1 VDPLF
6 VGIIGVVVLLL
17 LLIAGVHIAVALL
30 VVGGIG
36 SIIIVGFKEGV
47 ALTLS
52 TVFFN
57 VFWIQLAVLPLFILA
72 GLLAA
77 QGELN
82 ENAYRAMSMW
92 FGRVRGG
99 LGIATAAGCTLFGTV
114 CGSAIVTAAVFAKV
128 AAPQMRKYGYDKR
141 LTYGIVSS
149 AGNIGMLI
157 PPSTLI
163 VFYAV
168 LTEESPGKLLIAGI
182 APGLALFLCLSVGML
197 IIGYLRPQLVG
208 AGPTAPEVTEHVTW
222 LMRFKS
228 LVQLWPFATVF
239 LVLVGGIFTGFFTVT
254 EAAAVTIFVLLIL
267 IPVTGHSFKGI
278 AQVLADSAGVT
289 AMLFFLIIAAVL
301 FSRFLI
307 LTGIGPAVLD
317 WIVSMQ
323 LSAVGLT
330 IAMCILYIFLG
341 CFLEA
346 SSMLLLTIP
355 LIYPVVKAMGIEPT
369 WFAMSIMLAIHA
381 GTITPPVGLVVF
393 GVKGVAEADV
403 SLGDIFRGVTPFF
416 LMTLAATAIII
427 AFPTLSTILPDLMIR

>member
-1 VDPLF
+1 MDPLLI
-6 VGIIGVVVLLL
+6 GITGVAVLGI

-30 VVGGIG
+30 LVGGVG
-36 SIIIVGFKEGV
+36 SIIIVGFNEGI
-47 ALTLS
+47 AITLS
-52 TVFFN
+52 TIFFN

-114 CGSAIVTAAVFAKV
+114 CGSAIVTAAVFTKV

-141 LTYGIVSS
+141 VTYGIISS

-168 LTEESPGKLLIAGI
+168 LTEESPGKLLVAGI

-197 IIGYLRPQLVG
+197 IIGYFRPSLVG
-208 AGPTAPEVTEHVTW
+208 AGQTGITVTERVTW
-222 LMRFKS
+222 PMRIKS
-228 LVQLWPFATVF
+228 LGQLWPFATVF
-239 LVLVGGIFTGFFTVT
+239 LVLVGGIFSGFFTIT
-254 EAAAVTIFVLLIL
+254 EAAAFTIFVLLIL
-267 IPVTGHSFKGI
+267 IPVTGHSLRGLG
-278 AQVLADSAGVT
+278 QVLADSAGVT

-301 FSRFLI
+301 FSRFLV

-323 LSAVGLT
+323 LSQLGLV
-330 IAMCILYIFLG
+330 IAMCILYLFLG

-355 LIYPVVKAMGIEPT
+355 LIYPVVKAMGIDPV

-393 GVKGVAEADV
+393 AVKGVAEADV
-403 SLGDIFRGVTPFF
+403 SLGDIFIGVMPFF
-416 LMTLAATAIII
+416 LLTLAATAIII
-427 AFPTLSTILPDLMIR
+427 AFPTLSTTLPNLMIK